1 MTSKTVKEKNSIAQ
15 AAINWAGTQIELG
28 KRIGCSQAT
37 VSQWLNT
44 GQLDAEIAL
53 RLQKVSRGK
62 FKAKQIRPELF

>member
-1 MTSKTVKEKNSIAQ
+1 MTSNTVKEKNSIAQ
-15 AAINWAGTQIELG
+15 AAIDWAGTQIELG

-44 GQLDAEIAL
+44 GQLDAEMAL
-53 RLQKVSRGK
+53 RLQKVSKGK